1 MSTGASAGS
10 ASSAAASAVASA
22 SSTSTPAD
30 GLSFTVAPMSGP
42 ARGGTSLELHVSRT
56 ADQRAADHALATTTA
71 HIAGV
76 ALSCTHADAALRC
89 CCTPPRAGN
98 GTQSIA
104 LVLYRSLLRAT
115 TPDAAPDGGTNSSS
129 LAAAVETAVLE
140 TPLLE
145 VPVEAPVEAPVE
157 TRLAFR
163 YYEDPKLLRLSPV
176 RGSSNPK
183 PNPKPNP
190 NRNPNPNP
198 DPNPNPNPTQVRG
211 SSTGESVTIFAQG
224 WPLPSSSSLVAADAA
239 RCRFGPTT
247 SPVPAAVLLTATGTA
262 KVICTSPDLTGQGL
276 GGAAAGAVAV
286 AVAPNGLD
294 FVNGEPALVF
304 RHALQTWA
312 HMLAALAVL
321 LAVLLLLRAYAR
333 SRRLALTLAL
343 ALTLTLTLTR

>member
-76 ALSCTHADAALRC
+76 ALSCTHAETALRC

-115 TPDAAPDGGTNSSS
+115 TPDAAPDGGTNSSL

-140 TPLLE
+140 APLLEAPVE
-145 VPVEAPVEAPVE
+145 VPVEVPVE
-157 TRLAFR
+157 TPTTVEERLAFR

-198 DPNPNPNPTQVRG
+198 DPNPNPKPYPGAGQL
-211 SSTGESVTIFAQG
+211 QG
-224 WPLPSSSSLVAADAA
+224 
-239 RCRFGPTT
+239 
-247 SPVPAAVLLTATGTA
+247 
-262 KVICTSPDLTGQGL
+262 
-276 GGAAAGAVAV
+276 
-286 AVAPNGLD
+286 
-294 FVNGEPALVF
+294 
-304 RHALQTWA
+304 
-312 HMLAALAVL
+312 
-321 LAVLLLLRAYAR
+321 
-333 SRRLALTLAL
+333 
-343 ALTLTLTLTR
+343 

>member
-56 ADQRAADHALATTTA
+56 VDQRAADHALATTTA

-76 ALSCTHADAALRC
+76 ALSCTHAETALRC

-115 TPDAAPDGGTNSSS
+115 TPDAAPDGGTNSSP

-145 VPVEAPVEAPVE
+145 APVEAPPTVE
-157 TRLAFR
+157 ARLAFR

-198 DPNPNPNPTQVRG
+198 DPNPNPKPYPGAGQL
-211 SSTGESVTIFAQG
+211 QG
-224 WPLPSSSSLVAADAA
+224 
-239 RCRFGPTT
+239 
-247 SPVPAAVLLTATGTA
+247 
-262 KVICTSPDLTGQGL
+262 
-276 GGAAAGAVAV
+276 
-286 AVAPNGLD
+286 
-294 FVNGEPALVF
+294 
-304 RHALQTWA
+304 
-312 HMLAALAVL
+312 
-321 LAVLLLLRAYAR
+321 
-333 SRRLALTLAL
+333 
-343 ALTLTLTLTR
+343 